1 MGKIVWKG
9 ELFFLGLSP
18 QVHTCHFDWATF
30 SKKKSADIHGQLQPP
45 SNDILNLDKR
55 GNQGR
60 SLLAIAV
67 PMHEAMRGLRK
78 NSWRSCRVNCEIR
91 LRHQAGMRLTTDMQA
106 SGIKV

>member
-1 MGKIVWKG
+1 LTGQ
-9 ELFFLGLSP
+9 LFL
-18 QVHTCHFDWATF
+18 
-30 SKKKSADIHGQLQPP
+30 KKKSADIHGQLQPP

-60 SLLAIAV
+60 SLLAIVV
-67 PMHEAMRGLRK
+67 PMHAAMRGLRK

-91 LRHQAGMRLTTDMQA
+91 LRHQAGMRPTTDMQA